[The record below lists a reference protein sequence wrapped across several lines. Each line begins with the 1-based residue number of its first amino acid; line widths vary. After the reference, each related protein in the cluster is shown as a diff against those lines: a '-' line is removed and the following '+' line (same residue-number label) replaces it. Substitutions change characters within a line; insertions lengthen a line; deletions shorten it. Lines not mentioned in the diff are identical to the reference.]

1 METLEAVAYVAQV
14 IGVLAIIGTLA
25 FGITQIRES
34 NRLAQIDLTT
44 RIGLGLTEFNMNL
57 GLNPQAAEIWR
68 TGMLDQSKLDENTRT
83 QFTMLCTSAFNGYET
98 QFRLHQENMLA
109 DVMFERSVRQLTFF
123 STLQGVRD
131 WWPRHRANFNTDF
144 AQFVDGIIDET
155 SESKASKA

>member
-1 METLEAVAYVAQV
+1 MEILEAASYVAQI
-14 IGVLAIIGTLA
+14 IGVLAIVGTVM
-25 FGITQIRES
+25 FGIKQIQES
-34 NRLAQIDLTT
+34 NRLARIDLTT
-44 RIGLGLTEFNMNL
+44 RVGLGLTDYSMNI
-57 GLNPQAAEIWR
+57 GLSPQASGVWR